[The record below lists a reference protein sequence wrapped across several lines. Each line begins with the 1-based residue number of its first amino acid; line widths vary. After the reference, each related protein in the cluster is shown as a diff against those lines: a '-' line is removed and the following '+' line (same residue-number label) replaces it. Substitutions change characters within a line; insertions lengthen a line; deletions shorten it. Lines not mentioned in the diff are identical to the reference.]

1 MKPLLT
7 RPLADDSRLE
17 KVERYEHESQFDSSM
32 KAWLREAYDRGCQKQ
47 LTASHPA
54 EHAVRRKSGL
64 A

>member
-32 KAWLREAYDRGCQKQ
+32 NAGSEAYERGCQKQ

-54 EHAVRRKSGL
+54 ERAVRRKSGL

>member
-1 MKPLLT
+1 
-7 RPLADDSRLE
+7 
-17 KVERYEHESQFDSSM
+17 M